1 MVYLHSLFLP
11 RFRISTLFSFTVFF
25 LAIHCTGVIR
35 DPAPGPTLPSLNLY
49 QASQSIVTESSDKR
63 TELLVGI
70 VFDSTIQAG
79 LRTRLLSLIEPK
91 SASTDPLSAWPAK
104 YVYLPSIDKLN
115 NNFSHLIE
123 FQSSE
128 TGVFAISSAIENGKV
143 IKQLRKIE
151 LGLVEPTELDDNG
164 FDFLISGQPLP
175 LSNRPPARITNDSK
189 RSISEFLSELGM
201 GTLRIFSST
210 KADILLKEENQ
221 NKNSLIRIGQT
232 PIDLNL
238 RMGVHE
244 LVFKRKG
251 QVDQKMNLRVADGE
265 ERAVVVSWSDDAD
278 PGSVLVYSTPSGY
291 RLALDGE
298 IIGETPVAKPSIM
311 AGVYE
316 LELAESQSDDQGNHR
331 VVVNDRLQI
340 QSGKKADRFY
350 PFDYYLVMKGTELR
364 SSLESGLLLYH
375 SADSRFSIIDFEKP
389 TLDNAAGIAT
399 VPIGSQRIQIEAIL
413 PTQSANFGVYGEQD
427 KLILE
432 PYSTG
437 IRLRLEQN
445 GQNQVYNLEREADG
459 QIYLFIEVNREEGQ
473 LSLKANGHTF
483 YDGSFVAG
491 QYLQLISLGSG
502 SGSQLPQELKIRSEA
517 FRGGFFYKVG
527 QSLWYRFK
535 SVFGSELQLK
545 DSVKSEA
552 DK

>member
-1 MVYLHSLFLP
+1 MVYLHHLFLP
-11 RFRISTLFSFTVFF
+11 RFRISKLFSLTVVF

-35 DPAPGPTLPSLNLY
+35 DPAPGPALPSLNFY

-63 TELLVGI
+63 TELLVGV

-79 LRTRLLSLIEPK
+79 LRTRLLALIKPK
-91 SASTDPLSAWPAK
+91 IASTDPLSAWPAK
-104 YVYLPSIDKLN
+104 YVYLPAIDKLN

-128 TGVFAISSAIENGKV
+128 TGVFVISSAIENGKV
-143 IKQLRKIE
+143 TKQLRKIE

-189 RSISEFLSELGM
+189 RSIYEFLSELGM

-221 NKNSLIRIGQT
+221 NGISLIRIGQT

-316 LELAESQSDDQGNHR
+316 LELAESRSDDQGNHR
-331 VVVNDRLQI
+331 VVANDRLQI
-340 QSGKKADRFY
+340 QSGKRADRFY
-350 PFDYYLVMKGTELR
+350 PLDYYLALQGTELR

-375 SADSRFSIIDFEKP
+375 SADSRFSILNFEKP
-389 TLDNAAGIAT
+389 ALDNSAGIAT
-399 VPIGSQRIQIEAIL
+399 VPIGSQVIQIEAIL

-483 YDGSFVAG
+483 YDGAFVAG
-491 QYLQLISLGSG
+491 QYLQLISLGSD

-527 QSLWYRFK
+527 QSLWYRYK
-535 SVFGSELQLK
+535 SLFGSALQLK

>member
-11 RFRISTLFSFTVFF
+11 RFRISTLFSLTVFF

-375 SADSRFSIIDFEKP
+375 SADSRFSILNFEKP